1 MMKQFFTVLG
11 GMGTAATES
20 YIRLLN
26 QRTPSKRDQ
35 DFLDY
40 IVVNHATIPDRSTY
54 LMDHTQPNPAPYLL
68 EDIQQQSLLKP
79 AFFVIACNTAHY
91 FYDELQAAASAPIV
105 HMPRETVKS
114 IQTTYPTAR
123 RIGILGTK
131 GTVTDGIYDQ
141 ELAAVGYEI
150 VKPSED
156 LQERTMDLIF
166 NDIKGQAK
174 MNGAKYHAILE
185 TMITEGHC
193 DAVILGCTELSLAQ
207 EWAPDHAFPVVDS
220 QSVLVDR
227 SIELALKLRE
237 K

>member
-1 MMKQFFTVLG
+1 MKQFFTVLG

-26 QRTPSKRDQ
+26 QRTPTTKDQ
-35 DFLDY
+35 DFLNY

-54 LMDHTQPNPAPYLL
+54 LMDHRQPSPEPDLL
-68 EDIQQQSLLKP
+68 EDIQQQSQLKP

-91 FYDELQAAASAPIV
+91 FYDQLQAAASAPII
-105 HMPRETVKS
+105 HMPRETVNS
-114 IQTTYPTAR
+114 IQTSYPNAK

-141 ELAAVGYEI
+141 ELMAAGYQV
-150 VKPSED
+150 VKPSEA

-166 NDIKGQAK
+166 NDIKGRAQ
-174 MNGAKYHAILE
+174 MSSAKYHGILAD
-185 TMITEGHC
+185 MIAQEQC
-193 DAVILGCTELSLAQ
+193 DAIILGCTELSLAQ
-207 EWAPDHAFPVVDS
+207 EWAPDHDFPVVDS